1 MRASDTNIPDTTV
14 LGIFVM
20 LLVVSFFV
28 SIALRL
34 IPKDCCVFD
43 KFVFEDCRSVWLS
56 VSSVF
61 SFFSKLLDS
70 TDSLSFSTITKH

>member
-1 MRASDTNIPDTTV
+1 MRASNTNIPDTTV

-20 LLVVSFFV
+20 LLVV

-70 TDSLSFSTITKH
+70 TDSLSFSTITKY